1 VRRLFGPVTRFF
13 GRRSKAQ
20 LGVMFLVA
28 IAVCSLALF
37 NKNRL
42 LVNLK
47 PGEQLSAE
55 FTSNYKLREYVSRVK
70 IAGIKVG
77 TVTAVSET
85 DDRKIR
91 IDMRLDKGTR
101 KKLGEAPSARI
112 RPATILGGTG
122 LSAYVD
128 LKPGGGRGDF
138 AGTIPASRTS
148 IPVELDRV
156 LEVFDDKARDGL
168 SASLGLFD
176 QALAD
181 GGGAGL
187 GGTLEKAPGALGPAV
202 DVVAGLGGQQ
212 PGDLAALVDR
222 LGGLAATLTADQGE
236 IEAVFA
242 GAAEV
247 SRTLGRRAADFEALL
262 ADLPTNLTQARAG
275 LDALAGTLRQLE
287 TTAPGVRPS
296 VTQLREL
303 FETAGPVL
311 AAARPLL
318 ADLQPLLTDL
328 DPLFGNL
335 TPTAASTRKVLDD
348 LDGPVIDRIQDP
360 ILTALNSGYDG
371 KNTKLH
377 QEFAYF
383 LAGLDGVFKYTDQN
397 GAALIFQSGTNEHT
411 VTEGRPAGAPGAT
424 EKGGKR

>member
-1 VRRLFGPVTRFF
+1 MFGPVTRFF

-20 LGVMFLVA
+20 LGVIFLVT

-55 FTSNYKLREYVSRVK
+55 FASNYKLREYVSRVK

-85 DDRKIR
+85 DDGKVR

-128 LKPGGGRGDF
+128 LKPGGGRGNF
-138 AGTIPASRTS
+138 AGTIPASRTG

-176 QALAD
+176 QALAE

-202 DVVAGLGGQQ
+202 
-212 PGDLAALVDR
+212 
-222 LGGLAATLTADQGE
+222 
-236 IEAVFA
+236 
-242 GAAEV
+242 
-247 SRTLGRRAADFEALL
+247 
-262 ADLPTNLTQARAG
+262 
-275 LDALAGTLRQLE
+275 
-287 TTAPGVRPS
+287 
-296 VTQLREL
+296 
-303 FETAGPVL
+303 
-311 AAARPLL
+311 
-318 ADLQPLLTDL
+318 
-328 DPLFGNL
+328 
-335 TPTAASTRKVLDD
+335 
-348 LDGPVIDRIQDP
+348 
-360 ILTALNSGYDG
+360 
-371 KNTKLH
+371 
-377 QEFAYF
+377 
-383 LAGLDGVFKYTDQN
+383 
-397 GAALIFQSGTNEHT
+397 
-411 VTEGRPAGAPGAT
+411 
-424 EKGGKR
+424 